1 MIRDKLVFTANKR
14 LQEKLLRD
22 NELTLEKAISI
33 CRAYEQTTNDMKEMN
48 KSEIKIE
55 KVSNKSQL
63 KRQERMG
70 NQRQN
75 DCRFCGRKHPFEKE
89 KCPAWGKT
97 CSNCGG
103 RNHFCTKCK
112 KVNAVAEEN
121 YSDHDYEPDSW
132 LNAVTTG
139 RPHATATLRINDRN
153 VRFQLDTA
161 ADVNTICQ
169 KHVKKEQARPSGQN
183 LVMWNG
189 TKVTPIGEAI
199 LDVFN
204 QKMTKAHKVK
214 FTVVQNSLTCLLG
227 LTTVKELGFI
237 SINTDQFIFRMST
250 QNDAYVTESHPT
262 KEPSDD
268 DKPGELG
275 TAILY
280 TSQDAKPKVLRCR
293 KIPFALTQRVKDE
306 LEGSWYQ

>member
-1 MIRDKLVFTANKR
+1 M
-14 LQEKLLRD
+14 
-22 NELTLEKAISI
+22 
-33 CRAYEQTTNDMKEMN
+33 
-48 KSEIKIE
+48 E
-55 KVSNKSQL
+55 KVSNKLQL
-63 KRQERMG
+63 KQQERMG

-103 RNHFCTKCK
+103 RNHFRIKCKK

-132 LNAVTTG
+132 LNAVITG

-189 TKVTPIGEAI
+189 TKVTPIGEAT

-204 QKMTKAHKVK
+204 QKTAKTHNVK
-214 FTVVQNSLTCLLG
+214 FTVVQNSLTCPLG

-237 SINTDQFIFRMST
+237 TIT
-250 QNDAYVTESHPT
+250 
-262 KEPSDD
+262 
-268 DKPGELG
+268 
-275 TAILY
+275 
-280 TSQDAKPKVLRCR
+280 
-293 KIPFALTQRVKDE
+293 
-306 LEGSWYQ
+306 